1 MIKSSLDHRPISA
14 SLSGQK
20 MGWKTLIYKQPHKQL
35 FSYAKGHDAAWV
47 DPNAELMPK

>member
-1 MIKSSLDHRPISA
+1 MQKLMRALNETVMIK
-14 SLSGQK
+14 LSKEQK
-20 MGWKTLIYKQPHKQL
+20 IEFVPYLHKQL